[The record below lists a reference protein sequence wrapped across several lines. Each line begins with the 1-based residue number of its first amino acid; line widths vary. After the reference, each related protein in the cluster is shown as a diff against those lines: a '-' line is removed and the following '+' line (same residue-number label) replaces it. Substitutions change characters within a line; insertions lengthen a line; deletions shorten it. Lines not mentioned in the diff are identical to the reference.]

1 MVSHPALH
9 LTLPGS
15 YGFLLSDHQ
24 NEVGNP
30 FLSGSRRIS
39 FSQKGQSYS
48 CSHCPLACLG
58 IIAGQVFA
66 GREKDTLKITM
77 KPMTEQSILGE
88 MLDRMIEQDADMKA
102 EVTQGVGCGT
112 SNIQPGMEKGE
123 FDLYS
128 EYTGT
133 GWNMVMKKDGRYSED
148 LFKDMQKEYKEKLFG
163 IISDQDMAQMNYAV

>member
-1 MVSHPALH
+1 
-9 LTLPGS
+9 
-15 YGFLLSDHQ
+15 
-24 NEVGNP
+24 
-30 FLSGSRRIS
+30 
-39 FSQKGQSYS
+39 
-48 CSHCPLACLG
+48 
-58 IIAGQVFA
+58 
-66 GREKDTLKITM
+66 
-77 KPMTEQSILGE
+77 MTEQSILGE

-148 LFKDMQKEYKEKLFG
+148 LFKDMQKEYKEKLAKRKYPSIAYELAEQIEKKTDKEVRITVPG
-163 IISDQDMAQMNYAV
+163 HTQRGGSPCPYT

>member
-1 MVSHPALH
+1 M
-9 LTLPGS
+9 
-15 YGFLLSDHQ
+15 
-24 NEVGNP
+24 
-30 FLSGSRRIS
+30 
-39 FSQKGQSYS
+39 
-48 CSHCPLACLG
+48 
-58 IIAGQVFA
+58 QVFA
-66 GREKDTLKITM
+66 GREEDTLKITM

-133 GWNMVMKKDGRYSED
+133 GWNMVMKKDGMYSED
-148 LFKDMQKEYKEKLFG
+148 LFKDMQKEYKEKLSG
-163 IISDQDMAQMNYAV
+163 IISDQDAS

>member
-1 MVSHPALH
+1 
-9 LTLPGS
+9 
-15 YGFLLSDHQ
+15 
-24 NEVGNP
+24 
-30 FLSGSRRIS
+30 
-39 FSQKGQSYS
+39 
-48 CSHCPLACLG
+48 
-58 IIAGQVFA
+58 
-66 GREKDTLKITM
+66 M

-133 GWNMVMKKDGRYSED
+133 GWNIED
-148 LFKDMQKEYKEKLFG
+148 LFKDMQKEYKEKLSG

>member
-1 MVSHPALH
+1 
-9 LTLPGS
+9 
-15 YGFLLSDHQ
+15 
-24 NEVGNP
+24 
-30 FLSGSRRIS
+30 
-39 FSQKGQSYS
+39 
-48 CSHCPLACLG
+48 
-58 IIAGQVFA
+58 
-66 GREKDTLKITM
+66 M

-88 MLDRMIEQDADMKA
+88 MLDRMFEQDAGMKA

-148 LFKDMQKEYKEKLFG
+148 LFKDMQKEYKEKLSG

>member
-1 MVSHPALH
+1 
-9 LTLPGS
+9 
-15 YGFLLSDHQ
+15 
-24 NEVGNP
+24 
-30 FLSGSRRIS
+30 
-39 FSQKGQSYS
+39 
-48 CSHCPLACLG
+48 
-58 IIAGQVFA
+58 
-66 GREKDTLKITM
+66 
-77 KPMTEQSILGE
+77 MTEQSILGE

-133 GWNMVMKKDGRYSED
+133 GWNMVLKKDGLYNEG
-148 LFKDMQKEYKEKLFG
+148 LFKDMQKEYKEKLSG